1 MRDILM
7 TTLVDITNT
16 GVIKGESPE
25 RDQMRNWQSVLQ
37 VLGLRTQVNVIAG
50 PEVFQLEDLE
60 GLDYGED
67 YRGQH
72 NVWAMR
78 FCEMDANDIY
88 SVKELREDFN
98 EVPVIVGLEE
108 TARFMLPIFFSY
120 GTLKNIHFRYNE
132 HR

>member
-7 TTLVDITNT
+7 TTLVDITDT
-16 GVIKGESPE
+16 GVIKGESLE

-50 PEVFQLEDLE
+50 PEVFLLEDVE
-60 GLDYGED
+60 GLEFGED
-67 YRGQH
+67 YRGKH
-72 NVWAMR
+72 HVWAVR
-78 FCEMDANDIY
+78 FCEMDNNNIY
-88 SVKELREDFN
+88 SVESLREDFN

-120 GTLKNIHFRYNE
+120 GTLKNIHFRYNV

>member
-16 GVIKGESPE
+16 GVIKGESVE

-50 PEVFQLEDLE
+50 PEQFLLEDLE
-60 GLDYGED
+60 GLEFGDD
-67 YRGQH
+67 YRGKH
-72 NVWAMR
+72 SVWALR
-78 FCEMDANDIY
+78 FCEMDNNDIY
-88 SVKELREDFN
+88 SVKELKEDFN